1 MSSPILSIVA
11 KVTLGIAGLS
21 FVVLIHEAS
30 HYFAARLVKIRVTTF
45 SIGFGKRL
53 LGFQYKGTDYRLSLI
68 PLGGYC
74 RFDGEE
80 SLRLALEKRMQAIP
94 ANKGDFYASPPWKR
108 ILVSIAGPAGNIVL
122 SILVFTVIAW
132 IGYNE
137 QYTEPRIILIS
148 EYSDDGLT
156 WPADEAGLKTGDL
169 ILEIDD
175 REIDRFQELRQRLI
189 FRPGEKIALTFLRDG
204 KKLSTTITPQLDKV
218 DGRAVIGVMNW
229 VNPVISSIESKSI
242 AALAGLQSGD
252 EIISI
257 NNKPVSHTF
266 DIYNSLKSSNTTVNI
281 EFLRDGK
288 RLESNWDLS
297 SGEDLGIEFAVRT
310 GRSEK
315 LGLFGAIGRGVS
327 ESWNTIESTLRSIR
341 MMFMGIQLR
350 NAVSGPV
357 RLISLTGETVVRGFQ
372 YGFRPG
378 LLMTSRLIA
387 FISISLAFL
396 NLLPIPVLDGGQIVL
411 FITEWLQKR
420 PLKPQLIYRYQIAG
434 IIIVFILTI
443 IATTGDLMGYK
454 DASH

>member
-1 MSSPILSIVA
+1 M
-11 KVTLGIAGLS
+11 
-21 FVVLIHEAS
+21 VLIHEAS
-30 HYFAARLVKIRVTTF
+30 HYIVARLVKIRVTTF

-53 LGFQYKGTDYRLSLI
+53 LGFRYKETDYRLSLI

-80 SLRLALEKRMQAIP
+80 SLRLALEKRMKSIP
-94 ANKGDFYASPPWKR
+94 SREGDFYASAPWKR
-108 ILVSIAGPAGNIVL
+108 ILVSIAGPTGNIVL
-122 SILVFTVIAW
+122 SILIFTAIAW

-137 QYTEPRIILIS
+137 QYTEPEIILIS
-148 EYSDDGLT
+148 EYSENGLT

-169 ILEIDD
+169 ILEIDG
-175 REIDRFQELRQRLI
+175 RKIDRFQELQQRLI
-189 FRPGEKIALTFLRDG
+189 FRPGERIALTFLRDG
-204 KKLSTTITPQLDKV
+204 KKLSTTIIPQLDKV

-229 VNPVISSIESKSI
+229 VDPVISSIESESA

-252 EIISI
+252 KIISI
-257 NNKPVSHTF
+257 NNKPISHTI
-266 DIYNSLKSSNTTVNI
+266 DVYNSLKGSNTTVRM

-288 RLESNWDLS
+288 HLEANWDFIP
-297 SGEDLGIEFAVRT
+297 GADMGIEFAVKV

-315 LGLFGAIGRGVS
+315 LGLPGAIARGVS

-341 MMFMGIQLR
+341 MMFMGIQLQ

-357 RLISLTGETVVRGFQ
+357 RLISLTGETVVKGFQ

-411 FITEWLQKR
+411 FTTEWLRKR

-434 IIIVFILTI
+434 IVIVFILTI

-454 DASH
+454 GASH